1 MTWER
6 RARGNLLLLVSYGL
20 LGGCGVLVFVAVPSS
35 TLVKQGGYLVV
46 YIWGVFCLTSGA
58 SCIAGLL
65 FRWRALEVVGIA
77 LGISA
82 VVTWVA
88 ALVLQA
94 VTTASALPLTAACMV
109 AGLAG
114 LLAHRLSVVVG
125 SHRRELARAS
135 GGPSRPHRR
144 WWMTW
149 RR

>member
-6 RARGNLLLLVSYGL
+6 RARGNLLLLISYGL
-20 LGGCGVLVFVAVPSS
+20 IGSCGVLVFVAVPSS
-35 TLVKQGGYLVV
+35 TLVKQGGWLVAV
-46 YIWGVFCLTSGA
+46 IWGVFCLVCGVA
-58 SCIAGLL
+58 CIAGLL
-65 FRWRALEVVGIA
+65 FRWRVLEVIGIA

-94 VTTASALPLTAACMV
+94 VKTSSALPLTAACMV

-114 LLAHRLSVVVG
+114 LLAHRLRVVV
-125 SHRRELARAS
+125 
-135 GGPSRPHRR
+135 SRPREAAAVTSRAGRR
-144 WWMTW
+144 CPW

>member
-1 MTWER
+1 MSRER
-6 RARGNLLLLVSYGL
+6 RARGNLLLLTSYALVGT
-20 LGGCGVLVFVAVPSS
+20 CGALVFVAVPSS
-35 TLVKQGGYLVV
+35 SLVRQGGYLVA
-46 YIWGVFCLTSGA
+46 YIWGVFCLACGL

-65 FRWRALEVVGIA
+65 LRRRVLEVVGIA

-94 VTTASALPLTAACMV
+94 VKTGSALPLTAACMV

-125 SHRRELARAS
+125 RPREAVASEQRPRARRGWA
-135 GGPSRPHRR
+135 
-144 WWMTW
+144 W

>member
-6 RARGNLLLLVSYGL
+6 RARGNLLLLISYAL
-20 LGGCGVLVFVAVPSS
+20 LGSCGVLVFVALPSS
-35 TLVKQGGYLVV
+35 PLVKQGGYLVV
-46 YIWGVFCLTSGA
+46 YIWGVFCLVCGA
-58 SCIAGLL
+58 TCIAGLL

-94 VTTASALPLTAACMV
+94 VKTDNALPLTAACMV
-109 AGLAG
+109 AALAG

-125 SHRRELARAS
+125 GRHRNLVD
-135 GGPSRPHRR
+135 GPPPRPRRR
-144 WWMTW
+144 WLTW